1 MIHKKY
7 ILLSI
12 SLVGFIGA
20 IAQNSLLWKVTSK
33 DSKNTSFLFGSMH
46 TNDSMANSFGPEWYK
61 AMNSCDVFA
70 GEVDMSNMANM
81 MGALQVAM
89 MKDKTLADLY
99 SPEELRMVNE
109 AIKNSLDPM
118 TAQVCQKMKP
128 FFVLASILEAP
139 KKDSP
144 HSQIMDIRLQDLA
157 TKNGKKIVG
166 LETVQEQASSIDV
179 LTLEEQAELLLDYVK
194 EGNTTDLEVEKMN
207 KFYLE
212 QHLDSLYSIASND
225 KRYPEKMMKALLD
238 DRNDRFIKNLLP
250 QLKTNSVFCA
260 VGAMHL
266 TGKNGMIEQ
275 LRKNGYEVVAVPFRF
290 GEK

>member
-1 MIHKKY
+1 MNHKKY
-7 ILLSI
+7 IFLSL
-12 SLVGFIGA
+12 SLIGFFGA
-20 IAQNSLLWKVTSK
+20 IAQNSLLWKITSK
-33 DSKNTSFLFGSMH
+33 DNKHTSYLFGSMH
-46 TNDSMANSFGPEWYK
+46 TNDSLANDFGKEWYD
-61 AMNSCDVFA
+61 AMLSCDIFA

-99 SPEELRMVNE
+99 SPEDLKLVNE
-109 AIKNSLDPM
+109 KIKNSLDPM

-144 HSQIMDIRLQDLA
+144 HRQVMDIRLQGLA
-157 TKNGKKIVG
+157 SKRGKKIVG
-166 LETVQEQASSIDV
+166 LETVQEQASSVDV
-179 LTLEEQAELLLDYVK
+179 LTLEEQAALLLEYVK
-194 EGNTTDLEVEKMN
+194 EAEATDKESELMN

-212 QHLDSLYSIASND
+212 QNLDSLYSLASND
-225 KRYPEKMMKALLD
+225 DRYPDKMLKALLD

-250 QLKTNSVFCA
+250 QLKTSSVFCA

-266 TGKNGMIEQ
+266 TGNNGMIAQ